1 MEDFEELF
9 EAFTLF
15 DKDYN
20 GAINS
25 KELGIVM
32 QSISLN
38 PTENELSE
46 IISEAETTKENS
58 IDFPE
63 FLAFLS
69 RKTILNKGNEKE
81 LLRAFEV
88 FSNGENGKHDMID
101 TQSMMKVLKD
111 LGEPADFDEIDEL
124 IRTADVNGDHKISF
138 DGKLNLF

>member
-1 MEDFEELF
+1 MEDLEELF

-20 GAINS
+20 GAISS

-38 PTENELSE
+38 PTENELNDM
-46 IISEAETTKENS
+46 INEAETTEENS

-69 RKTILNKGNEKE
+69 RKSILDKENRSELKQAFKVFCNED
-81 LLRAFEV
+81 
-88 FSNGENGKHDMID
+88 DMID
-101 TQSMMKVLKD
+101 SQSMKKVLTE
-111 LGEPADFDEIDEL
+111 LGEIVNFKDIDEL
-124 IRTADVNGDHKISF
+124 IRKADVDGDGKISF
-138 DGKLNLF
+138 EGSFIYET